1 MGISKYISNVKT
13 ANHNHQVIY
22 NYLSDFRNI
31 AVFFNEN
38 TLNMISQQIPKASI
52 ENFESDSDSCS
63 FTITSYGE
71 AGLRITE
78 REPTKTIKISGEG
91 KIPFELFF
99 WIQILPVSA
108 YQSKIRL
115 TLHANLNVMMKMVAD
130 KKLKDGLNQL
140 ADVLTK
146 LPYQ

>member
-1 MGISKYISNVKT
+1 MSMSKYVSDIKT
-13 ANHNHQVIY
+13 VNQNHQLIY

-52 ENFESDSDSCS
+52 ENFEADYDSCS
-63 FTITSYGE
+63 FTIASYGE
-71 AGLRITE
+71 AGLRIID
-78 REPTKTIKISGEG
+78 REPAKTIKITGEG

-99 WIQILPVSA
+99 WIQILPTSA

-115 TLHANLNVMMKMVAD
+115 TLHANLNMMMKMMAG
-130 KKLKDGLNQL
+130 KKLKDGINQL
-140 ADVLTK
+140 ADALCK
-146 LPYQ
+146 LPYR